1 MGKKT
6 TKYLKDKDPWLLAED
21 IPDSDIFFFQIPM
34 SCFASDTSYPFLK
47 NYKRVATHYKKFHM
61 DFYFSE
67 RDSNQVAES
76 VLGALLNR
84 PGFGRD
90 VHQNVVAWSN
100 KLIDFA
106 KRVTALPLK
115 TYSNKRLWQ
124 IYQEHD
130 RIHTK
135 LYTYGWLPVSVDM
148 FHNNFTKALKSYLYG
163 ISKNKTEAEQAFITL
178 TTPTSKSIVAEE
190 REEFLKIY
198 GKFGKEVSG
207 RKAAKRPSEKFSQA
221 LLKHSQRWGHMGYI
235 YAGNVKPFGPEH
247 YLEEMRELSATR
259 VKAVSIL
266 KKETAQ
272 LRKAASKKS
281 SLYKKLEVNKKYR
294 ELFQTASDFALS
306 KLIRR
311 HAQLFTLQALH
322 ATLLPEIAKRLGF
335 TRYEVQFMLKDEVR
349 EALFGKPINRKVLR
363 ARLKECLLYTE
374 KDFEAV
380 YIGKAKDK
388 ITKGLKKPVDK
399 NIKEL
404 AGQPAQPGFARGR
417 VKIII
422 RAKDMGKMG
431 KGDILVS
438 IATDPDIVPAMKKAA
453 AIVTEQGGI
462 TSHAAIVSREL
473 GIPCVIGTKIA
484 TKVLKDGDLVEVD
497 ANQGTIKKLG
507 K

>member
-1 MGKKT
+1 MAKNVPKF
-6 TKYLKDKDPWLLAED
+6 LNDKDPWILAED

-67 RDSNQVAES
+67 RDSYQVAEI
-76 VLGALLNR
+76 VLKALLNR
-84 PGFGRD
+84 PGFGQD
-90 VHQNVVAWSN
+90 VHKNVISWSN
-100 KLIDFA
+100 KLINFS
-106 KRVTALPLK
+106 KRLTTQPLG
-115 TYSNKRLWQ
+115 TYSNSKLWQ

-130 RIHTK
+130 QIHTK

-163 ISKNKTEAEQAFITL
+163 ICKNKSEAEQAFITL
-178 TTPTSKSIVAEE
+178 TTPANKSIVAQE
-190 REEFLKIY
+190 REEFLKIFRQ
-198 GKFGKEVSG
+198 FGGETLRRQSAKSSSPEVY
-207 RKAAKRPSEKFSQA
+207 KA
-221 LLKHSQRWGHMGYI
+221 LLGHSKRWGHMGYI

-247 YLEEMRELSATR
+247 YLREMYELKATGLKASALLR
-259 VKAVSIL
+259 KDAAQL
-266 KKETAQ
+266 KKAAA
-272 LRKAASKKS
+272 RKAL
-281 SLYKKLEVNKKYR
+281 LYKKLKVSKQYR
-294 ELFQTASDFALS
+294 QLFQTASDFALS
-306 KLIRR
+306 KLFRR
-311 HAQLFTLQALH
+311 HAQLFALQTLH
-322 ATLLPEIAKRLGF
+322 ATLLPEIARRLGF
-335 TRYEVQFMLKDEVR
+335 TRYEVQFMLKGEV
-349 EALFGKPINRKVLR
+349 EKSLLKKPMSRKLLK

-374 KDFEAV
+374 KNFEAV
-380 YIGKAKDK
+380 YVGLKKDTL
-388 ITKGLKKPVDK
+388 TKGLKKTVDK
-399 NIKEL
+399 NLKQL
-404 AGQPAQPGFARGR
+404 SGQTAQPGLAKGR

-422 RAKDMGKMG
+422 RAKDMSKMA

-484 TKVLKDGDLVEVD
+484 TKILKDGDLVEVD
-497 ANQGTIKKLG
+497 ANRGIVKKLG